1 MSETSPVS
9 GSTAVSAQSATIKS
23 RGGTSF
29 NLSLFGTWTGSVQ
42 VQRSFDAGT
51 TWLDRG
57 APDTANI
64 ESVIAEPERGV
75 SYRLDITRTT
85 GTIDYRLGQ

>member
-1 MSETSPVS
+1 MSETSPVT
-9 GSTAVSAQSATIKS
+9 GAAAVSGQSATIVSNK
-23 RGGTSF
+23 GTSF

-42 VQRSFDAGT
+42 VQRSFDAGV

-57 APDTANI
+57 AAHTINV
-64 ESVIAEPERGV
+64 ESVIEEPERGV